1 MTDLLDKN
9 YIDSLPQPFFVDSWP
24 VHDIDVQTGLF
35 RINVCGLL
43 DVRHIGEVI
52 IIIDAHGTVTFQKIS
67 TLTQI
72 VGYIVSREET
82 MTEWREELIEAIAKA
97 AWESDGTREWKRVNE
112 PFRKF
117 WLRNIR
123 TALAI
128 AEPVI
133 ATGFREGVAVGSMT
147 GVRGDR
153 VIIDDLHSV
162 DPTQSAAIREGGA
175 T

>member
-1 MTDLLDKN
+1 
-9 YIDSLPQPFFVDSWP
+9 
-24 VHDIDVQTGLF
+24 
-35 RINVCGLL
+35 
-43 DVRHIGEVI
+43 
-52 IIIDAHGTVTFQKIS
+52 
-67 TLTQI
+67 
-72 VGYIVSREET
+72 

-133 ATGFREGVAVGSMT
+133 ATGFREGVAVIGGIGLSGGKG
-147 GVRGDR
+147 GVRN
-153 VIIDDLHSV
+153 VIIGTALIGILLNGMTILNTPYTVQNIIKSIILML
-162 DPTQSAAIREGGA
+162 AIVADSILNPRDEQTSQQGDI
-175 T
+175 